1 MLREIF
7 HLLSSRL
14 RAIYLS
20 RWCAF
25 LLVLCCAGVLTGCTL
40 PQVSAEERLF
50 LPLSVEFLDEYVL
63 PSQEFEGTQV
73 GGLSAIAYERQS
85 DRFFVLSDDRSN
97 LAPARFYTLS
107 LQLDTTNPQAIQMA
121 AVNLE
126 QVVTLQ
132 NPEGNPY
139 APGSVDPEAMVLSP
153 RQSVFIASEGDT
165 SQGIPPFINEF
176 DRNTGAWLGAL
187 PLPQRYLPGEQNGEP
202 VGVQNNLSF
211 EALAINPGGFTT
223 QNGYVEPFR
232 LFAATESS
240 LAQDASTEAAV
251 GEPIRMLHYLVGEDL
266 PSLLAEHLYR
276 LEPAPEG
283 VLFNG
288 LTELLVLDQGGHFL
302 SLERTFGAMGAEAK
316 LFQLAIA
323 DATDTS
329 GIPRFVGDL
338 SNIQPI
344 RKQLVLDLRELGIPL
359 DNLEAMTLGPR
370 LPDGSQSL
378 ILLSDDNFSDT
389 QKTQFLLFRL
399 NGLSN

>member
-1 MLREIF
+1 MAPVALSARRRWWQML
-7 HLLSSRL
+7 
-14 RAIYLS
+14 A
-20 RWCAF
+20 
-25 LLVLCCAGVLTGCTL
+25 LVLCCALLLTGCTL

-63 PSQEFEGTQV
+63 PPQEFEGTQV

-85 DRFFVLSDDRSN
+85 DRFFLLSDDRSH
-97 LAPARFYTLS
+97 LAPARFYILTM
-107 LQLDTTNPQAIQMA
+107 QIDAANPEAMQIAD
-121 AVNLE
+121 VSLE
-126 QVVTLQ
+126 QTIALQ
-132 NPEGNPY
+132 NPEGEPY
-139 APGSVDPEAMVLSP
+139 APGSIDPEAMVLSP

-165 SQGIPPFINEF
+165 SLGIAPFIDEF
-176 DRNTGAWLGAL
+176 DRNTGEWLGAL
-187 PLPQRYLPGEQNGEP
+187 PVPRRYLPGEQDGEP

-211 EALAINPGGFTT
+211 ESLAINPGGFTT

-232 LFAATESS
+232 IFAATESS
-240 LAQDASTEAAV
+240 LSQDASTDATA
-251 GEPIRMLHYLVGEDL
+251 GEPIRLLHYLVGEDL
-266 PSLLAEHLYR
+266 PTLLAEHLYP
-276 LEPAPEG
+276 LEPTPEG

-288 LTELLVLDQGGHFL
+288 LTELVVLDQGGHFL
-302 SLERTFGAMGAEAK
+302 SLERTFGAMGAGAK

-338 SNIQPI
+338 SSIQPI
-344 RKQLVLDLRELGIPL
+344 RKQLLLDLRELGISL

-378 ILLSDDNFSDT
+378 ILLSDDNFSET

-399 NGLSN
+399 TGISN